1 MRLTLFCAVYVYLGA
16 MLFAIPNMTRRE
28 LLFAVPV
35 PPDFRES
42 RAGRRAI
49 LTFRAAVAAV
59 VLAGVGAL
67 LLSPAQFLNATAT
80 AVPIAIVLAGGIG
93 FYWQNRKLAPAAV
106 QFTRPRE
113 VELTAVPEELP
124 RFAGLAIG
132 PFLVLTLAATWLFVH
147 WNRIPAR
154 FPVHFDTSGQPNLWA
169 ERTIKGVY
177 GPLFFGAELCAW
189 VLIMALASW
198 FGSRRLRSRTV
209 MLGGMIAIQY
219 FLALLFVLI
228 ALQAELG
235 IPVWVIALSPMA
247 ILVPLMMVMTRKM
260 SEPSEPIDP
269 TPNECWKSN
278 VFYYNPDD
286 AALMVEKREGLGYS
300 FNFANPLSWL
310 LLAGLALVIASA
322 PFVLG

>member
-1 MRLTLFCAVYVYLGA
+1 MRLVLCAVYVFMGA
-16 MLFAIPNMTRRE
+16 VVFAIPNMTRRE

-49 LTFRAAVAAV
+49 LTFRAAIAAA
-59 VLAGVGAL
+59 VLAGVWAL
-67 LLSPAQFLNATAT
+67 LLSPAQLLNATAA
-80 AVPIAIVLAGGIG
+80 AVPIAILLSGCIS

-113 VELTAVPEELP
+113 VELTAAPEELP
-124 RFAGLAIG
+124 RFAWLAIG
-132 PFLVLTLAATWLFVH
+132 PFVVLTSAATWLFVN

-154 FPVHFDTSGQPNLWA
+154 FPVHFDVGGEPNRWA
-169 ERTIKGVY
+169 ERTMKGVY

-189 VLIMALASW
+189 LLIMALAGW
-198 FGSRRLRSRTV
+198 FGSRRLRSRPV

-219 FLALLFVLI
+219 LLGMLFTLI
-228 ALQAELG
+228 ALQAPLG

-247 ILVPLMMVMTRKM
+247 ILIPLILVMTDKM
-260 SEPSEPIDP
+260 SEPCEPMDP
-269 TPNECWKSN
+269 TPNECWKGSI
-278 VFYYNPDD
+278 FYYNPND

-300 FNFANPLSWL
+300 FNFANHWSWL
-310 LLAGLALVIASA
+310 LLLGLALVIASA
-322 PFVLG
+322 PFVLA